1 MNDMADPTCRR
12 NSWLAALIA
21 GLLVAAMLAFV
32 GHHGAIKSLFIGA
45 LACVLLGF
53 FLVWAFCSGDVQEV
67 AELAAPARP
76 EPAPAPAAETPK
88 PAPAAQAEQAAAT
101 ATASAAPV
109 LAKAPEPAPAAQA
122 EQAAATATA
131 SAAPVLAKAPE
142 PAPAAQAEQAAATAT
157 ASAAPVL
164 AKAPE
169 PAPEPEPAAEK
180 PAAKPAPA
188 TKPTAKAKSAPAKKP
203 AAKKAAP
210 KAGAKAV
217 PNDRPGLGLNA
228 ALAKSKEPVSKAGP
242 ELLSA
247 PRGGKADDL
256 KQIKGIGP
264 KLEGLLNSV
273 GVWHFDQIASWK
285 AKDIAFVDD
294 KMEGFKGRITR
305 DEWVKQARVLARG
318 GTTEFSARVSR
329 GDVY

>member
-12 NSWLAALIA
+12 NSWLAALIV

-67 AELAAPARP
+67 AEPAAPARP

-109 LAKAPEPAPAAQA
+109 LAKAPEPAP
-122 EQAAATATA
+122 
-131 SAAPVLAKAPE
+131 
-142 PAPAAQAEQAAATAT
+142 
-157 ASAAPVL
+157 
-164 AKAPE
+164 
-169 PAPEPEPAAEK
+169 EPEPAAEK
-180 PAAKPAPA
+180 PATEKPAPKKNAPAKPAPA
-188 TKPTAKAKSAPAKKP
+188 TKPTAKAKSAPAKGP

-256 KQIKGIGP
+256 KEIKGIGP
-264 KLEGLLNSV
+264 KLEQLLNSV

-318 GTTEFSARVSR
+318 GSTEFSARVSK

>member
-12 NSWLAALIA
+12 NSWLAALIV
-21 GLLVAAMLAFV
+21 GLLVAAMLALV

-45 LACVLLGF
+45 LVCVLLGL

-67 AELAAPARP
+67 AAPAAPARP
-76 EPAPAPAAETPK
+76 EPAPAPAAEAPRA
-88 PAPAAQAEQAAAT
+88 APAAQAEQGTPT

-109 LAKAPEPAPAAQA
+109 MVKAPETAPEPA
-122 EQAAATATA
+122 
-131 SAAPVLAKAPE
+131 
-142 PAPAAQAEQAAATAT
+142 
-157 ASAAPVL
+157 
-164 AKAPE
+164 
-169 PAPEPEPAAEK
+169 PAAEK

-188 TKPTAKAKSAPAKKP
+188 TKPEAAKAKAAPTKKP
-203 AAKKAAP
+203 AAKKSAP
-210 KAGAKAV
+210 KAAAKAPV
-217 PNDRPGLGLNA
+217 PNDRPGLALDA

-256 KQIKGIGP
+256 KQIKGVGP

-318 GTTEFSARVSR
+318 GSTEFSARVSK

>member
-12 NSWLAALIA
+12 NSWLAAVIA

-45 LACVLLGF
+45 LVCVLLGF

-67 AELAAPARP
+67 AEPAAPARP

-109 LAKAPEPAPAAQA
+109 LAKAPEP
-122 EQAAATATA
+122 
-131 SAAPVLAKAPE
+131 
-142 PAPAAQAEQAAATAT
+142 
-157 ASAAPVL
+157 
-164 AKAPE
+164 
-169 PAPEPEPAAEK
+169 EPAAEK

-188 TKPTAKAKSAPAKKP
+188 NKPTAKAKSAPAKKP

-256 KQIKGIGP
+256 KEIKGIGP
-264 KLEGLLNSV
+264 KLEQLLNSV

-318 GTTEFSARVSR
+318 GSTEFSARVSR

>member
-12 NSWLAALIA
+12 NSWLAAVIA

-53 FLVWAFCSGDVQEV
+53 FLVWAFCSGDVREV
-67 AELAAPARP
+67 AEPAAPARP

-109 LAKAPEPAPAAQA
+109 LAKAPEPAP
-122 EQAAATATA
+122 
-131 SAAPVLAKAPE
+131 
-142 PAPAAQAEQAAATAT
+142 
-157 ASAAPVL
+157 
-164 AKAPE
+164 
-169 PAPEPEPAAEK
+169 EPEPAAEK

-188 TKPTAKAKSAPAKKP
+188 NKPTAKAKSAPAKKP

-210 KAGAKAV
+210 KAGAKAGAKAV

-256 KQIKGIGP
+256 KEIKGIGP
-264 KLEGLLNSV
+264 KLEQLLNSV

-318 GTTEFSARVSR
+318 GSTEFSARVSR

>member
-1 MNDMADPTCRR
+1 MNDTADPTCRR
-12 NSWLAALIA
+12 NSWLAALIV

-32 GHHGAIKSLFIGA
+32 GNQDAIKSLFVGA
-45 LACVLLGF
+45 LVCVLLGF

-67 AELAAPARP
+67 AAPAAPARP
-76 EPAPAPAAETPK
+76 EPAPAPVPETPK
-88 PAPAAQAEQAAAT
+88 PAQAEKAAAT

-109 LAKAPEPAPAAQA
+109 IAKTPEPAPEPAPAA
-122 EQAAATATA
+122 ERT
-131 SAAPVLAKAPE
+131 
-142 PAPAAQAEQAAATAT
+142 
-157 ASAAPVL
+157 
-164 AKAPE
+164 
-169 PAPEPEPAAEK
+169 AAEK
-180 PAAKPAPA
+180 PAPKKTAPAKPAPA
-188 TKPTAKAKSAPAKKP
+188 AKPAAKAKPAPAKKP

-217 PNDRPGLGLNA
+217 PNDRSGLGLNA

-256 KQIKGIGP
+256 KEIKGIGP
-264 KLEGLLNSV
+264 KLEQLLNSV

-318 GTTEFSARVSR
+318 GSTEFSARVAK

>member
-88 PAPAAQAEQAAAT
+88 
-101 ATASAAPV
+101 
-109 LAKAPEPAPAAQA
+109 PAPAAQA

>member
-1 MNDMADPTCRR
+1 MKDTADPTCRR
-12 NSWLAALIA
+12 NSWLAALIV

-45 LACVLLGF
+45 LVCILLGL
-53 FLVWAFCSGDVQEV
+53 FLVWAFCSGGVDEM
-67 AELAAPARP
+67 AAPAAPARP
-76 EPAPAPAAETPK
+76 EPAPAPVPETPK
-88 PAPAAQAEQAAAT
+88 PAQAEQAAAT
-101 ATASAAPV
+101 AATSAAPV
-109 LAKAPEPAPAAQA
+109 M
-122 EQAAATATA
+122 
-131 SAAPVLAKAPE
+131 
-142 PAPAAQAEQAAATAT
+142 
-157 ASAAPVL
+157 

-169 PAPEPEPAAEK
+169 PAPEPDPAAEK

-188 TKPTAKAKSAPAKKP
+188 TRPAAKAKAAPAKKP

-210 KAGAKAV
+210 KAAATAPV
-217 PNDRPGLGLNA
+217 ANDRPGLALNA

-256 KQIKGIGP
+256 KQIKGVGP

-318 GTTEFSARVSR
+318 GSTEFSARVSK

>member
-1 MNDMADPTCRR
+1 MNDMADTTCRR
-12 NSWLAALIA
+12 NSWLAALIV
-21 GLLVAAMLAFV
+21 GLLVAAMLALV

-45 LACVLLGF
+45 LVCVLLGF
-53 FLVWAFCSGDVQEV
+53 FLVWAFCSGSTQGV
-67 AELAAPARP
+67 AEPAAPARP
-76 EPAPAPAAETPK
+76 EPAPAPAPAAEAPK
-88 PAPAAQAEQAAAT
+88 PAAAAQAGQGAAT
-101 ATASAAPV
+101 ATATATPV
-109 LAKAPEPAPAAQA
+109 MAKTPEPASEPAPA
-122 EQAAATATA
+122 
-131 SAAPVLAKAPE
+131 PE
-142 PAPAAQAEQAAATAT
+142 
-157 ASAAPVL
+157 
-164 AKAPE
+164 K
-169 PAPEPEPAAEK
+169 PAAEK
-180 PAAKPAPA
+180 PAPKKTAPAKPAPA
-188 TKPTAKAKSAPAKKP
+188 AKPAAARAKPAPAKKP

-210 KAGAKAV
+210 KAAATAPV
-217 PNDRPGLGLNA
+217 ANDRPGLALNA

-256 KQIKGIGP
+256 KEIKGVGP

-318 GTTEFSARVSR
+318 GSTEFSARVSK

>member
-67 AELAAPARP
+67 AEPAAPARP

-88 PAPAAQAEQAAAT
+88 
-101 ATASAAPV
+101 
-109 LAKAPEPAPAAQA
+109 
-122 EQAAATATA
+122 
-131 SAAPVLAKAPE
+131 